1 MKALAKVAEVKNLV
15 RFSWDSI
22 AMPEHANNT
31 LSPTDDHKV
40 IM

>member
-15 RFSWDSI
+15 RFSWHSI

-31 LSPTDDHKV
+31 VSPTEDHNV